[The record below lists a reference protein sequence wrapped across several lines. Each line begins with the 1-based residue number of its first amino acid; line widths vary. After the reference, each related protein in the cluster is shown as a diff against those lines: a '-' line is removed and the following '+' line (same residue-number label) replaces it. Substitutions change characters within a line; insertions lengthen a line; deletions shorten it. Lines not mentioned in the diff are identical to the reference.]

1 MANIKRISSKLLQ
14 TNDQNHKRE
23 KVMKQLFLTFLFFGI
38 AASAQEIISKEFT
51 YNEFL
56 GYVKKYHPLVKNANL
71 NIDAAQASLM
81 MARGG
86 FDPKIEVDFSQKQ
99 FKDQEYYSI
108 LNSSFKIPT
117 WYGVEIKAGFDN
129 NEGIYL
135 NPENKTPNQGLTS
148 LGISVPLGQGL
159 FINQRMADVRKAKIQ
174 VQLSQS
180 ERKLQAIVVLYDAS
194 LAYFNWKKTFDEFL
208 LYEEYKTNAQIRFK
222 GIRSLIQQGDKP
234 AIDSIEA
241 GIIVKNRLL
250 NLEDAKLKLT
260 KTKLEL
266 SNFLWLENNIPL
278 ELADEIIPE
287 KQLEFTIQES
297 LKTNDLLNTDFSIT
311 NHPKINALQ
320 SKIDMLNV
328 EKKLKANMLLPK
340 IDVGYSYLS
349 EEPSYFNNYQFE
361 DYKIGLDFYFPLF
374 LRKERGS
381 LKLAKYK
388 VQETEFTLNLEKVQ
402 LANKINAQKTEI
414 ESLSKQKELIKGLV
428 LDNLTML
435 NSEERLFSFGES
447 SLFLINTRENN
458 VVSAQLS
465 KIALENRFYISNSEL
480 FKIMANP
487 D

>member
-1 MANIKRISSKLLQ
+1 
-14 TNDQNHKRE
+14 
-23 KVMKQLFLTFLFFGI
+23 MKQLFLAFLLFGI
-38 AASAQEIISKEFT
+38 TASAQEIASKEFT
-51 YNEFL
+51 FNEFL

-71 NIDAAQASLM
+71 NIDAAQANLM

-99 FKDQEYYSI
+99 FKNQEYYSI

-129 NEGIYL
+129 NEGVYL

-174 VQLSQS
+174 LQLSLS
-180 ERKLQAIVVLYDAS
+180 ERKLQSIAVLYDAS
-194 LAYFNWKKTFDEFL
+194 LAYFNWKKTFDEVL
-208 LYEEYKTNAQIRFK
+208 LYEEYNTNAQIRFK
-222 GIRSLIQQGDKP
+222 GIQSLIQQGDKP

-241 GIIVKNRLL
+241 GIIVKNRQL
-250 NLEDAKLKLT
+250 NLEDAKLKLA
-260 KTKLEL
+260 KAKLEL

-278 ELADEIIPE
+278 EIADELIPE
-287 KQLEFTIQES
+287 KQLEFTIQEI
-297 LKTNDLLNTDFSIT
+297 LKTNDLLNSDFSMT

-320 SKIDMLNV
+320 SKIEMLNV
-328 EKKLKANMLLPK
+328 DKKLKANMLLPK
-340 IDVGYSYLS
+340 IDLGYSYLS
-349 EEPSYFNNYQFE
+349 EPTYFNNYQLE

-402 LANKINAQKTEI
+402 LVNKINAQKTEI
-414 ESLSKQKELIKGLV
+414 ESLLKQKDLIKGLV
-428 LDNLTML
+428 TDNLTML

>member
-1 MANIKRISSKLLQ
+1 
-14 TNDQNHKRE
+14 
-23 KVMKQLFLTFLFFGI
+23 
-38 AASAQEIISKEFT
+38 
-51 YNEFL
+51 
-56 GYVKKYHPLVKNANL
+56 
-71 NIDAAQASLM
+71 
-81 MARGG
+81 
-86 FDPKIEVDFSQKQ
+86 
-99 FKDQEYYSI
+99 
-108 LNSSFKIPT
+108 
-117 WYGVEIKAGFDN
+117 
-129 NEGIYL
+129 
-135 NPENKTPNQGLTS
+135 
-148 LGISVPLGQGL
+148 
-159 FINQRMADVRKAKIQ
+159 MADVRKAKIQ
-174 VQLSQS
+174 VKLSQS